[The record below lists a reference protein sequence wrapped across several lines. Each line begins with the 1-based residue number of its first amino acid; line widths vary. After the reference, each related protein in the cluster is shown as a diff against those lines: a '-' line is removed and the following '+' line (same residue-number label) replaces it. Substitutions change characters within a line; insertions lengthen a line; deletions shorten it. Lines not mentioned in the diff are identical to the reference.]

1 MKLYRIKAVM
11 LRHLLLTFRVF
22 QRLIDLMFWP
32 FLNIV
37 IWGFNSVWNE
47 QFQNQ
52 SPQLTLALVTSL
64 VIWQIL
70 FRTNMEIC
78 FSLLDELRSHNF
90 TALFSTPLQLNEWMM
105 SVIGIGLLKSIFT
118 FIFGMSCIWFLY
130 GINVVSLGWMLA
142 PFVALIILTG
152 WIVGFLTASGIVFW
166 GLSVQELVW
175 VVAWI
180 FVPFSGIFYSVKVL
194 PQWAQ
199 YFSMIIPQSYIFE
212 GLRSYILQGAIPYRN
227 LTIAAGL
234 TIFYVVFILIFFK
247 FIFEQSRKN
256 GLARLEST

>member
-1 MKLYRIKAVM
+1 M

-52 SPQLTLALVTSL
+52 SHMLTLALVTSL
-64 VIWQIL
+64 IIWQIL

-90 TALFSTPLQLNEWMM
+90 SALFSTPLQLNEWMI

-118 FIFGMSCIWFLY
+118 FVFGMSCIWFLY
-130 GINVVSLGWMLA
+130 GINILNLGWMLA
-142 PFVALIILTG
+142 PFVALIIATG
-152 WIVGFLTASGIVFW
+152 WIVGFLTASGIVYW
-166 GLSVQELVW
+166 GLHVQELVW
-175 VVAWI
+175 VVAWV

-194 PQWAQ
+194 PLWAQ
-199 YFSMIIPQSYIFE
+199 YFSKIIPQSYIFE
-212 GLRSYILQGAIPYRN
+212 GLRIYILQGTVSYKHLTMATL
-227 LTIAAGL
+227 LTIL
-234 TIFYVVFILIFFK
+234 YLIFVLVFFK
-247 FIFEQSRKN
+247 LVFEKSRKN
-256 GLARLEST
+256 GLARLENT